1 MRDLL
6 RRALREN
13 LDRSCQEEKEDSI
26 LSAAGF
32 EPTEVGWW
40 AKGNVLFNREVALQ
54 VAQHELHERG
64 DGISP

>member
-1 MRDLL
+1 MR
-6 RRALREN
+6 RVPREDH
-13 LDRSCQEEKEDSI
+13 DRSCQEEEEDSI